1 MTTKNKTT
9 LIAVALAYF
18 ALIAACTSLTPGPS
32 RAGRH
37 RWWAALGP
45 VIPHDTFPAD
55 CTLCHLGSEWQ
66 ELVPDFEFDHAA
78 ETGVPLAGA
87 HAEARC
93 LRCHNDR
100 GPVDAFVRQGCA
112 GCHED
117 IHRGTL
123 GTRCT
128 DCHGERVWYPEGMVA
143 LHDRTRFPL
152 HGVHAATA
160 CVRCHPGATAG
171 QFVPTDTECVTCH
184 QSDLLQTTNHV
195 GLGWTNNCDRCH
207 QPTKWEL
214 AEID

>member
-1 MTTKNKTT
+1 MQNTRTNKPLLAT
-9 LIAVALAYF
+9 LSLLAL
-18 ALIAACTSLTPGPS
+18 LAACALTPGPGN
-32 RAGRH
+32 AGRH

-45 VIPHDTFPAD
+45 VIPHDDFPAD

-78 ETGVPLAGA
+78 ETGVPLQGA

-100 GPVDAFVRQGCA
+100 GPVDQFMAQGCA

-117 IHRGTL
+117 VHRGTL
-123 GTRCT
+123 GVRCT
-128 DCHGERVWYPEGMVA
+128 DCHNERVWYPDGMVTM
-143 LHDRTRFPL
+143 HDRTRFPL
-152 HGVHAATA
+152 YGVHAVTA

-184 QSDLLQTTNHV
+184 ESDLLQTTNHV
-195 GLGWTNNCDRCH
+195 GLGWTNRCDRCH
-207 QPTKWEL
+207 QPTKWKYGEQ
-214 AEID
+214 D

>member
-18 ALIAACTSLTPGPS
+18 ALIAACTTLTPGPS

-78 ETGVPLAGA
+78 ETGVPLTGA

-123 GTRCT
+123 GTR
-128 DCHGERVWYPEGMVA
+128 
-143 LHDRTRFPL
+143 
-152 HGVHAATA
+152 
-160 CVRCHPGATAG
+160 
-171 QFVPTDTECVTCH
+171 
-184 QSDLLQTTNHV
+184 
-195 GLGWTNNCDRCH
+195 
-207 QPTKWEL
+207 
-214 AEID
+214 